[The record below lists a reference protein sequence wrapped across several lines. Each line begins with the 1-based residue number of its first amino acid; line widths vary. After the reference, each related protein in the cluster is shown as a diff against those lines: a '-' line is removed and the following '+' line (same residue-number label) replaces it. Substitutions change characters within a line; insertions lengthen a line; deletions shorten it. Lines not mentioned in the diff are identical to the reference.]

1 MTRHSLYLA
10 VTSLLTLPAFAQSD
24 NPLNES
30 VEEILVLGAD
40 FSLRG
45 TPSNAT
51 EGLVYKQQLELRPIS
66 RTAELLE
73 FIPGMIATQHSGE
86 GKANQYFVRG
96 FNLDHGTDF
105 AITVDGLP
113 VNMPSHGHGQG
124 YADVNFIIPELV
136 SSMRYRKG
144 PYYANAGDFATA
156 GTADFEY
163 VDRLDD
169 SEVNLSAGEHDYG
182 RLFGGHSFAI
192 GSGHLTIAGAATTY
206 HGPWELD
213 QNLNKRKGFLKYHQ
227 ENARNTYSLTAQS
240 YSNAWDATD
249 QIPLRA
255 VSSGQIG
262 LWGNIDPTAGGDS
275 ERHSLSVDWQHQ
287 STENDSWRFNAYIMD
302 YELDLFS
309 NFTYFD
315 ADPVRGDQF
324 QQTDDRRVAG
334 LTADYSRELQTL
346 SVPTTLTL
354 GLQHRY
360 DDIHVGLHQSV
371 ARQRYAS
378 IRDDL
383 VEQSLSSGYLS
394 LEQTWSDR
402 LRTVAAVR
410 ADHYRFDVNDLLGPN
425 SGKGDDTLL
434 SPKLNIIYSPS
445 AVLETFFSLGT
456 GFHSNDARGATIS
469 ADPISG
475 QAVDPVDPLAKAR
488 GYEIGIRTAALP
500 KTQLHLSAFSL
511 RLSSELIYIGDE
523 GTTEAVN
530 ASQREGFEL
539 GLLYTPLEWLLIDAD
554 VSYTK
559 ARLRNSAPANHIPNA
574 VRNTASFGIIV
585 DDYQSTG
592 WSGGLRMRYLGSAPL
607 IEDNSVRTDPT
618 FLVNAQVTKQL
629 TPTVALSLE
638 VLNLLDSRDRDIT
651 YYYESRLPGES
662 EAVADIHF
670 HPAEPRS
677 LRARLTAT
685 F

>member
-1 MTRHSLYLA
+1 MTRRHLYVAILGILSMP
-10 VTSLLTLPAFAQSD
+10 VFAQSN
-24 NPLNES
+24 NPGNES
-30 VEEILVLGAD
+30 IEEILVLGAD
-40 FSLRG
+40 FSLQG

-51 EGLVYKQQLELRPIS
+51 EGLVYEQQLDLRPIS

-105 AITVDGLP
+105 AINVDGLP

-124 YADVNFIIPELV
+124 YADINFVIPELIN
-136 SSMRYRKG
+136 SMRYRKG
-144 PYYANAGDFATA
+144 PYYASAGDFATA

-163 VDRLDD
+163 VDYLDG
-169 SEVNLSAGEHDYG
+169 SEVNLTAGGHDYG
-182 RLFGGHSFAI
+182 RLFAGHSIAMQD
-192 GSGHLTIAGAATTY
+192 GQLTIAGAATTY

-213 QNLNKRKGFLKYHQ
+213 QNLSKRKGFLKYHR
-227 ENARNTYSLTAQS
+227 ENARNIYSLTAMS

-255 VSSGQIG
+255 VRNGQIG

-275 ERHSLSVDWQHQ
+275 ERHSLSADWQHL
-287 STENDSWRFNAYIMD
+287 SSDNGNWRLKAYIME

-324 QQTDDRRVAG
+324 QQTDDRRVTG
-334 LTADYSRELQTL
+334 LTGDYSRNLQTL
-346 SVPTTLTL
+346 SVPTTLTM
-354 GLQHRY
+354 GFQHRY

-378 IRDDL
+378 TRDDR
-383 VEQSLSSGYLS
+383 VKQSLSSAYLS
-394 LEQTWSDR
+394 LNQTWSER

-410 ADHYRFDVNDLLGPN
+410 TDHYRYDVDDLLGPN
-425 SGKGDDTLL
+425 SGNGDDTLV
-434 SPKLNIIYSPS
+434 SPKLNIIYTHSP
-445 AVLETFFSLGT
+445 ALETFFSMGT

-469 ADPISG
+469 SDPVSG
-475 QAVDPVDPLAKAR
+475 EPVDPVDPLAKAR
-488 GYEIGIRTAALP
+488 GYEIGLRTAALP

-530 ASQREGFEL
+530 ASQREGLEL

-554 VSYTK
+554 ISYTN
-559 ARLRNSAPANHIPNA
+559 ARLRNSAPDNYIANA

-592 WSGGLRMRYLGSAPL
+592 WSGGIRMRYLGSAPL
-607 IEDNSVRTDPT
+607 IEDNTVRTDST
-618 FLVNAQVTKQL
+618 FLVNAQVTRQL
-629 TPTVALSLE
+629 TPAVAVSLE
-638 VLNLLDSRDRDIT
+638 VLNLFDSRDRDIT

-662 EAVADIHF
+662 DAVADIHF